1 MIGRD
6 VVIFGG
12 MNEIEAVGAQIEG
25 EAGLPAPGVS
35 GLVRVEASERP
46 WVFGLLIAPS
56 AVLANGVVQGGALGY
71 LLSRQGVGSGG
82 QSHMIF
88 LLALPTS
95 LYFLWSPITD
105 FFVRRRTW
113 VLLGGLLAAVLMAAG
128 FHQRNLSGRGAMA
141 LMLISACCVQL
152 VVSSCGG
159 MMGALRSS
167 RSKQVAGSCYQAGS
181 MGFGALA
188 ASLLVW
194 MSSRTSQDRLGLIAA
209 AMIGIPA
216 LFALAAPKQ
225 ETIVTRGLGE
235 TMHRV
240 WMECKATFFRKE
252 AIPYLALLTFPM
264 ASGSAV
270 GLLTGVASQ
279 YRVSGDNVAW
289 INGLLGG
296 LLVAVGSAVTAMVW
310 KRARVPVKYM
320 VVALVNC
327 AAMAVLWL
335 GPLGPATYFVGVL
348 LYLFTVGSC
357 YAMAT
362 AVFLEFMGRSGKS
375 GSARYSVINSLGNV
389 PVLYMALV
397 DGWGGD
403 RWGGRG
409 LAGIECVVG
418 AAGALVLLGYLLTAG
433 RRIGQAEA
441 AARV

>member
-1 MIGRD
+1 
-6 VVIFGG
+6 
-12 MNEIEAVGAQIEG
+12 MNEIEAVGAEIEG
-25 EAGLPAPGVS
+25 EAQDGVS
-35 GLVRVEASERP
+35 SAAGTGAVESERP
-46 WVFGLLIAPS
+46 WVFGLMIAPS

-82 QSHMIF
+82 QSQMIF

-105 FFVRRRTW
+105 FFVKRRTW
-113 VLLGGLLAAVLMAAG
+113 VLVGGLLAAVLMALG
-128 FHQRNLSGRGAMA
+128 FHQRNLSGRAAMA
-141 LMLISACCVQL
+141 LMLVSACCVQL

-159 MMGALRSS
+159 MMGALRSE
-167 RSKQVAGSCYQAGS
+167 RAKQVAASLYQAGS

-194 MSSRTSQDRLGLIAA
+194 MSSRTSQDVLGLMAA

-225 ETIVTRGLGE
+225 ETIVTHGLGN

-240 WMECKATFFRKE
+240 WMEVKATFWRKE
-252 AIPYLALLTFPM
+252 AIPYIALMVFPM

-279 YRVSGDNVAW
+279 YGVSGDNVAW
-289 INGLLGG
+289 INGLVGG
-296 LLVAVGSAVTAMVW
+296 LLVATGSGATAMVW
-310 KRARVPVKYM
+310 KRMRVPVKYM
-320 VVALVNC
+320 LVALLNC

-335 GPLGPATYFVGVL
+335 GPLRPWTYLVGVL

-362 AVFLEFMGRSGKS
+362 AVFLEFMGASGKS
-375 GSARYSVINSLGNV
+375 GSGRYSVVNSLGNV

-403 RWGGRG
+403 KWGGRG
-409 LAGIECVVG
+409 LAGTECVVG
-418 AAGALVLLGYLLTAG
+418 AAGALVLLGYFVTRG
-433 RRIGQAEA
+433 RGIGAAEA
-441 AARV
+441 AARG

>member
-1 MIGRD
+1 
-6 VVIFGG
+6 
-12 MNEIEAVGAQIEG
+12 MNEIKAVGAEVDWN
-25 EAGLPAPGVS
+25 APTGAD
-35 GLVRVEASERP
+35 GGAAAEVESSERP
-46 WVFGLLIAPS
+46 WVFGLMIAPS

-82 QSHMIF
+82 QAHMIF
-88 LLALPTS
+88 VLALPTS

-113 VLLGGLLAAVLMAAG
+113 VLVGGLLAAVLLAAG
-128 FHQRNLSGRGAMA
+128 FHQKNLSGRTAMA
-141 LMLISACCVQL
+141 LMLVSACCVQL

-159 MMGALRSS
+159 MMGAMRNE
-167 RSKQVAGSCYQAGS
+167 RAKQVAVSGYQAGG

-194 MSSRTSQDRLGLIAA
+194 MSSRTSQDVLGLMAA

-225 ETIVTRGLGE
+225 EEIAMCGLGE

-240 WMECKATFFRKE
+240 WLEVKATFFRLE
-252 AIPYLALLTFPM
+252 AIPYIALLTFPM

-279 YRVSGDNVAW
+279 YGVSGDNVAW
-289 INGLLGG
+289 INGLVGG
-296 LLVAVGSAVTAMVW
+296 LLVAAGSAAMAMVW
-310 KRARVPVKYM
+310 KQMRVPVKYM
-320 VVALVNC
+320 VVALINC

-335 GPLGPATYFVGVL
+335 GPLRPWTYLVGVL

-357 YAMAT
+357 YAMVT
-362 AVFLEFMGRSGKS
+362 AVILEFMGASGKS
-375 GSARYSVINSLGNV
+375 GSGRYSVLNSLANV

-409 LAGIECVVG
+409 LAGTECVVG
-418 AAGALVLLGYLLTAG
+418 ALGAVVLLAWFLTYG
-433 RRIGQAEA
+433 RAKVGESA
-441 AARV
+441 

>member
-1 MIGRD
+1 
-6 VVIFGG
+6 
-12 MNEIEAVGAQIEG
+12 
-25 EAGLPAPGVS
+25 
-35 GLVRVEASERP
+35 
-46 WVFGLLIAPS
+46 
-56 AVLANGVVQGGALGY
+56 
-71 LLSRQGVGSGG
+71 
-82 QSHMIF
+82 
-88 LLALPTS
+88 
-95 LYFLWSPITD
+95 
-105 FFVRRRTW
+105 
-113 VLLGGLLAAVLMAAG
+113 MAAG
-128 FHQRNLSGRGAMA
+128 FHQRNLSGRTAMA

-159 MMGALRSS
+159 MMGAMRSE
-167 RSKQVAGSCYQAGS
+167 RAKQVAGSAYQAGS

-188 ASLLVW
+188 ASVLVW
-194 MSSRTSQDRLGLIAA
+194 MSSRTSQDMLGLMAA
-209 AMIGIPA
+209 GMIGIPA

-225 ETIVTRGLGE
+225 EEVVTHGLGE

-240 WMECKATFFRKE
+240 WTECKATFFRKE
-252 AIPYLALLTFPM
+252 AIPYVALLTFPM

-270 GLLTGVASQ
+270 GLLTGVAIQ

-296 LLVAVGSAVTAMVW
+296 LLVAAGSAATAMVG
-310 KRARVPVKYM
+310 KRMRVPVKYM
-320 VVALVNC
+320 VVALINC

-335 GPLGPATYFVGVL
+335 GPLRPGTYLVGVL

-362 AVFLEFMGRSGKS
+362 AVFLEFMGASGKS
-375 GSARYSVINSLGNV
+375 GSGRYSVINSLGNV

-409 LAGIECVVG
+409 LAGAECV
-418 AAGALVLLGYLLTAG
+418 AGALGATLLMAYFLTRG

-441 AARV
+441 DARV

>member
-1 MIGRD
+1 MSAN
-6 VVIFGG
+6 VIVCGG
-12 MNEIEAVGAQIEG
+12 MNEIEAVEAEIDAQ
-25 EAGLPAPGVS
+25 PASG
-35 GLVRVEASERP
+35 GLVRVKTSDRP
-46 WVFGLLIAPS
+46 WIYGLMIAPS

-82 QSHMIF
+82 QAHMIF

-113 VLLGGLLAAVLMAAG
+113 VLLGGLGAAVLMAAG
-128 FHQRNLSGRGAMA
+128 FHQRNLSGRGAMS

-159 MMGALRSS
+159 MMGAMRSE
-167 RSKQVAGSCYQAGS
+167 RAKQVAGSAYQAGS

-188 ASLLVW
+188 ASVLVW
-194 MSSRTSQDRLGLIAA
+194 MSSRTSQDILGLMAA
-209 AMIGIPA
+209 GMIGIPA

-225 ETIVTRGLGE
+225 ETIVTHGLGE
-235 TMHRV
+235 TMQRV
-240 WMECKATFFRKE
+240 WTECKATFFRKE
-252 AIPYLALLTFPM
+252 AIPYIALLTFPM

-270 GLLTGVASQ
+270 GLLTGVAIQ

-296 LLVAVGSAVTAMVW
+296 LLVAAGSAATAMVG
-310 KRARVPVKYM
+310 KQMRVPVKYM
-320 VVALVNC
+320 VVSLINC

-335 GPLGPATYFVGVL
+335 GPLRPWTYLIGVL
-348 LYLFTVGSC
+348 LYLFTVGTC

-362 AVFLEFMGRSGKS
+362 AVFLEFMGASGKS
-375 GSARYSVINSLGNV
+375 GSGRYSVINSLGNV

-403 RWGGRG
+403 HWGGRG
-409 LAGIECVVG
+409 LAAAECVVG
-418 AAGALVLLGYLLTAG
+418 ALGAVVLLAYFLTRG

-441 AARV
+441 DARV

>member
-1 MIGRD
+1 
-6 VVIFGG
+6 
-12 MNEIEAVGAQIEG
+12 MNEIEAVGAEIGATAGAG
-25 EAGLPAPGVS
+25 E
-35 GLVRVEASERP
+35 LVRVEASERP
-46 WVFGLLIAPS
+46 WIFGLLIAPS

-71 LLSRQGVGSGG
+71 LLSRQGIGSGG
-82 QSHMIF
+82 QAHMIF

-128 FHQRNLSGRGAMA
+128 FHQRNLSGRGAMV

-159 MMGALRSS
+159 MMGALRLE

-194 MSSRTSQDRLGLIAA
+194 MSSRTSQDMLGLMAA

-225 ETIVTRGLGE
+225 ETIVTHGLGE

-240 WMECKATFFRKE
+240 WTECKATFFRKE

-296 LLVAVGSAVTAMVW
+296 LLVAAGSAVTAMVG

-320 VVALVNC
+320 VVALMNC

-335 GPLGPATYFVGVL
+335 GPLRPWTYLIGVL

-362 AVFLEFMGRSGKS
+362 AVFLEFMGASGKS
-375 GSARYSVINSLGNV
+375 GSGRYSVINSLGNV

-409 LAGIECVVG
+409 LAGAECVVG
-418 AAGALVLLGYLLTAG
+418 AAGAMALLAYFLTRG
-433 RRIGQAEA
+433 RRIGRAEA
-441 AARV
+441 EARV